1 MTERE
6 LHNYMLQLSHPK
18 GKYPFH
24 NVSTTKIVL
33 VNTPHCGT

>member
-6 LHNYMLQLSHPK
+6 LHNYMLHLSHLK

-24 NVSTTKIVL
+24 NVSTTNTVL
-33 VNTPHCGT
+33 VNTPYCDR